1 MTLEV
6 TKENPHIVDHQN
18 VLEARI
24 LDGILS
30 IKKISPRNGWQ

>member
-24 LDGILS
+24 LDGIF
-30 IKKISPRNGWQ
+30 INQED